1 MSTDDMDLARKAYAA
16 FNRGDIGA
24 ALQHLDPEIEWH
36 MSDVFARSP
45 RVFRGHEGV
54 REVWAMF
61 EESLEEFT
69 AEPVR
74 MHDAGDAILAE
85 VRLSGRA
92 RGTRESVTFE
102 LVQAWTI
109 RDGRAIRLEVYATL
123 KDAWEARGSMPPSS
137 SSDSISA
144 AGTGRE
150 NR

>member
-1 MSTDDMDLARKAYAA
+1 MGTDDLDLARKAYAA
-16 FNRGDIGA
+16 FNRGDVDA
-24 ALQHLDPEIEWH
+24 ALQHLHPDIEWH

-61 EESLEEFT
+61 SEALEELT
-69 AEPVR
+69 AEPLR
-74 MHDAGDAILAE
+74 MHEAPDGILAE
-85 VRLSGRA
+85 VRLSGRT
-92 RGTRESVTFE
+92 RGTREPARFE

-109 RDGRAIRLEVYATL
+109 REGQATRLEVYPTL
-123 KDAWEARGSMPPSS
+123 EAARAAKGNTVSPA